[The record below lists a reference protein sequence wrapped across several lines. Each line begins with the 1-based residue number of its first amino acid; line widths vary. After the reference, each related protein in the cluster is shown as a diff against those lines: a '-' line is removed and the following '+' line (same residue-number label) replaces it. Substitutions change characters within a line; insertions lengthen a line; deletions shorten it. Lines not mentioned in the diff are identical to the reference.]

1 MTCMW
6 IRVAA
11 TWASGRRGRG
21 RGWDTN
27 NSYGFISLN
36 GSMGTSAN
44 FYSGPA
50 DTNLYINRPTGKDII
65 FAENNG
71 TGQMTILTGGNVGIG
86 TTSPLSGLHVA
97 GTDKGTTNIYTGGN
111 LNVTATDSMAAD
123 KGGSI
128 NLGGLVNASSITG
141 YGSIKGAKSNSTS
154 DNYDGYLSFYTTK
167 QTIGSREWM
176 RITADGNV
184 GIGTTSFLNSAN
196 LQLSTGSG
204 ASSAP
209 YFGIFNT
216 ATSPTSA
223 ASTRFDL
230 GFLSGTSNYVATS
243 TVLGAINFMGQ
254 ANDAGYGAG
263 DIQSIVTVGGNLGRS
278 SHEADL
284 AFFTKS
290 SGVTGFTEKMRITAL
305 GRVRMPVVYNT
316 TGIGADL
323 RIESDGT
330 LYRIES
336 ARRYKEDINYDNVDG
351 NLVYQL
357 KPVSYKLKAL
367 VNAPEEIG
375 FIAEDVE
382 EVDPRLVVYSKE
394 GTVDSLYYDRF
405 SVLLV
410 KAVQDLNTRTSFIS
424 SNTASASMYVDSLGN
439 IGIGTTAP

>member
-184 GIGTTSFLNSAN
+184 GIGTNVPDSIKL
-196 LQLSTGSG
+196 
-204 ASSAP
+204 
-209 YFGIFNT
+209 
-216 ATSPTSA
+216 
-223 ASTRFDL
+223 D
-230 GFLSGTSNYVATS
+230 VE
-243 TVLGAINFMGQ
+243 
-254 ANDAGYGAG
+254 G
-263 DIQSIVTVGGNLGRS
+263 DIEIGTGTTGCVRDADNTTLVGSCVSDERLKKN
-278 SHEADL
+278 
-284 AFFTKS
+284 
-290 SGVTGFTEKMRITAL
+290 ITAL
-305 GRVRMPVVYNT
+305 P
-316 TGIGADL
+316 
-323 RIESDGT
+323 DGT
-330 LYRIES
+330 LDKLMLLRPVTFEWRNDEYPWLNGQVETNYGLIAQEVE
-336 ARRYKEDINYDNVDG
+336 AIFPDMINTDEMGYKR
-351 NLVYQL
+351 
-357 KPVSYKLKAL
+357 VSYDIGLRS
-367 VNAPEEIG
+367 EE
-375 FIAEDVE
+375 
-382 EVDPRLVVYSKE
+382 
-394 GTVDSLYYDRF
+394 
-405 SVLLV
+405 
-410 KAVQDLNTRTSFIS
+410 
-424 SNTASASMYVDSLGN
+424 
-439 IGIGTTAP
+439 